1 VGAKR
6 EYTAIFSIGAKL
18 LGSFKGAMA
27 QAQSRMKSLQA
38 STARTTSLVKKLTFG
53 FGGLFALFGS
63 FLAANIFKQI
73 FGGASQEAIE
83 AHQRTRSLLVSLR
96 MMDDIKKKGKGAA
109 EEELKRIYEH
119 NAALEKQGVLH
130 KDILDDMSVILARAK
145 LPSAAIQ
152 RTTDKLADVLV
163 ATMGPTATA
172 EEGKGMAE
180 AFRKS
185 MVSGNVK
192 ALQAQGVD
200 IPKEQAAW
208 FKTIIG
214 RIPRYNAL
222 MKILGDNYKNVNE
235 EAANTP
241 EGKLVKFQ
249 NAMKT
254 MAGNIGEV
262 LLPAQ
267 AELADA
273 WKEALPEV
281 EPLIVAVMKLLL
293 KLVTKL
299 GNVVRTQLIP
309 WWHEFQKSERFQQ
322 IKDVLTWC
330 EKHFKGLAITVGILV
345 GLFVGLSV
353 ISSILPI
360 LILMTSTVGLIVA
373 AVVALAAAVAVVIY
387 NWDTLKEMFP
397 ATTAVIEHLIEGFKL
412 SFQTGFDFI
421 KALWATVVALFTG
434 DFTGVGEAWSKVWHD
449 MVDLMGWWKTSLIAI
464 AKEVGKAFKDYFLR
478 VFEDIKSIWTWMKG
492 FSWSGIKKMFSE
504 GKDAATAY
512 GETVSTGQAVSGSA
526 AAAGVAA
533 GGGAAAPKVVLPPE
547 AMAKVT
553 AERAAIVAD
562 MMRPENRNLI
572 SATLANE
579 SDTAEGQKNV
589 LEALTNRAVEQHQ
602 SSVAAMIKGGF
613 YGPWN
618 RGETS
623 RVMAKGLTDA
633 RSQQVAGMISE
644 MQTRNVLR
652 GMTDQGMVNEI
663 QGYKEN
669 IGGEYFGFMGGHA
682 PHIAAY
688 EESKKAAAGG
698 APPLIARHAAGGIFT
713 RPTLG
718 LFGEAGPEAVVP
730 LSKAGGA
737 GGLGGTAVHFNPV
750 ITIHGNASET
760 EQSALD
766 TRLRSLARDFVD
778 KFKRAQTHER
788 RLSYEGGYG

>member
-200 IPKEQAAW
+200 IPKEQATW

-267 AELADA
+267 AQLADA

-434 DFTGVGEAWSKVWHD
+434 DFTGVGKAWEKVWHD

-512 GETVSTGQAVSGSA
+512 GETVSTGQA
-526 AAAGVAA
+526 AGA
-533 GGGAAAPKVVLPPE
+533 GGGLSEAQAAAKMAGGVPIASLAEVRKNYADELKDPE
-547 AMAKVT
+547 VMRAVYQRTKQEVGEGTSAR
-553 AERAAIVAD
+553 ALLAQQAFQEELFNRAAS
-562 MMRPENRNLI
+562 RNQ
-572 SATLANE
+572 TLAYAVHDPNYYPE
-579 SDTAEGQKNV
+579 PVRNQSVSARTAAQYAGLLSKVQAGSNVSGYATGNASGTVGFAGGPQTLDVGERFGIEGPDMPWV
-589 LEALTNRAVEQHQ
+589 RAMKAQ
-602 SSVAAMIKGGF
+602 AAQ
-613 YGPWN
+613 
-618 RGETS
+618 
-623 RVMAKGLTDA
+623 A
-633 RSQQVAGMISE
+633 
-644 MQTRNVLR
+644 
-652 GMTDQGMVNEI
+652 
-663 QGYKEN
+663 
-669 IGGEYFGFMGGHA
+669 
-682 PHIAAY
+682 
-688 EESKKAAAGG
+688 KAAPSGV
-698 APPLIARHAAGGIFT
+698 PPMLARYAAGGIFT
-713 RPTLG
+713 KPTVG
-718 LFGEAGPEAVVP
+718 VFGEAGPEAVVP
-730 LSKAGGA
+730 LKAGGA
-737 GGLGGTAVHFNPV
+737 LGGTAVHFNPV
-750 ITIHGNASET
+750 ITIHGNASEA